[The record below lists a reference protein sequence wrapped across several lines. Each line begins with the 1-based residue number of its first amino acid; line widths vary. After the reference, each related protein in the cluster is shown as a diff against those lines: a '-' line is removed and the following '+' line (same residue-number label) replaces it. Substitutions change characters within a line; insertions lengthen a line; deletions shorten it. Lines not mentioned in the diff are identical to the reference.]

1 MGLVDLKTDLKSLKY
16 GKDRF
21 GGGSSNQPYI
31 TKGIPDDLPPSSP
44 DFLLRNGFLNPI
56 SSATDVVRLTKYFA
70 DLKSP
75 LGLLFTAKQ
84 EMLSRSGVRTVASK
98 GLFNEGVYNP
108 LNTVLQAG
116 LVSVGGHLNKQGLNP
131 FAGMGGLGVLSN
143 LGGVPN
149 YGDYFR
155 QSGTLQFSPLR
166 GTYRRLFNDG
176 ATDIPG
182 TADKNAKNIDQYPG
196 GPGSILGIGNT
207 TINLATDNTGAP
219 LRTGLPF
226 VPTSNQGFVS
236 GSLVVT
242 KPISDTTNS
251 PLRLAL
257 GLTNKY
263 NNLPLAQASGSSN
276 FLIGPI
282 TNTNANIFALST
294 TKPGDILTSYLP
306 AIQKQDTYTYDQE
319 LLAVQASTYQTLGP
333 IQDFRKVIRSK
344 FSGSSGFSGTMA
356 AAQAPDYVTQNIEN
370 RVLLGNPGTSF
381 KNLNSYTAG
390 TGNGPLDK
398 ITALELYRSEYVTQK
413 KEKKNDLVK
422 FRIAAIDSD
431 TPNFKVFMHFRAF
444 LDSFQ
449 DQYAAEWADTK
460 YIGRGEKFFNYN
472 GFSRTISIGWTVF
485 AQSKEELIPMYK
497 KLNYLASNLAP
508 DYSNYGYMRGPLVQM
523 TVGGYLYEMPGFMT
537 SLNYDI
543 PAESPWEIGISDAD
557 DAGNDTSVKELPHMI
572 KVTCQFTPIH
582 EFIPRKNPLQFQDDN
597 NSADV
602 PVGHNP
608 EWVKHGSSR
617 FIALSNVGHAVKGAT
632 GFETSQLIAETDD
645 KGRVKRDSN
654 KNIITKERKFSN
666 YNSVNTDV

>member
-131 FAGMGGLGVLSN
+131 FAGIGGLGILSN

-155 QSGTLQFSPLR
+155 QSGTLEFSPLR

-182 TADKNAKNIDQYPG
+182 TADKNAKNIDQYQG

-236 GSLVVT
+236 GSLIVT
-242 KPISDTTNS
+242 KPISDLSNS
-251 PLRLAL
+251 PLKLAL

-263 NNLPLAQASGSSN
+263 NNLPGAQVSGSN
-276 FLIGPI
+276 FLSPTILDTNVNIGI
-282 TNTNANIFALST
+282 AT
-294 TKPGDILTSYLP
+294 TTLPGDPLSELAAANNQKTQTFTPQQLASQTSYTVTN
-306 AIQKQDTYTYDQE
+306 Q
-319 LLAVQASTYQTLGP
+319 
-333 IQDFRKVIRSK
+333 IQDFRTIIRNRAN
-344 FSGSSGFSGTMA
+344 FPSSSMA
-356 AAQAPDYVTQNIEN
+356 AAQAPSYRTQNIEN
-370 RVLLGNPGTSF
+370 RVLLGDPGTSF

-398 ITALELYRSEYVTQK
+398 ITALELYRSEYVTSEK
-413 KEKKNDLVK
+413 TKKNDLVK
-422 FRIAAIDSD
+422 FRIAAIDST
-431 TPNFKVFMHFRAF
+431 TPNFKVFIHFRAF

-508 DYSNYGYMRGPLVQM
+508 DYSDNGYMRGPLVQM

-543 PAESPWEIGISDAD
+543 PTESPWEIGISDAD

-582 EFIPRKNPLQFQDDN
+582 EFVPRKNPLEFKNLDKRTDI
-597 NSADV
+597 
-602 PVGHNP
+602 PVGHDPN
-608 EWVKHGSSR
+608 WVKHGNSR
-617 FIALSNVGHAVKGAT
+617 FIALSNVGHAVKGTT
-632 GFETSQLIAETDD
+632 GFETTQLIAETDAL
-645 KGRVKRDSN
+645 GNVKRDSN
-654 KNIITKERKFSN
+654 KNIITQERKFSN

>member
-16 GKDRF
+16 GNDRF

-44 DFLLRNGFLNPI
+44 DFLLRNGFLNPV
-56 SSATDVVRLTKYFA
+56 SSATDVIRLTKYFA

-75 LGLLFTAKQ
+75 SGLLFTAKQ
-84 EMLSRSGVRTVASK
+84 EMLSRSGVKTVASK

-116 LVSVGGHLNKQGLNP
+116 LVSTGGHLNKQGLNP
-131 FAGMGGLGVLSN
+131 FAGMGGLGILSN
-143 LGGVPN
+143 IGGVPN

-155 QSGTLQFSPLR
+155 QPGTLERSPLR

-182 TADKNAKNIDQYPG
+182 TADKNAKNIDQYQG

-226 VPTSNQGFVS
+226 VQTRNQGFVS
-236 GSLVVT
+236 GSLVVI
-242 KPISDTTNS
+242 KDKSDTTNS
-251 PLRLAL
+251 PLKLAL
-257 GLTNKY
+257 GLSY
-263 NNLPLAQASGSSN
+263 LYGNLPSVKALTSPKFITNPTNG
-276 FLIGPI
+276 I
-282 TNTNANIFALST
+282 TNTNIFALTT
-294 TKPGDILTSYLP
+294 TKPGTTLVSNPP

-319 LLAVQASTYQTLGP
+319 LLTAQSSSYQTKQP
-333 IQDFRKVIRSK
+333 IQDFRKAIRSK

-356 AAQAPDYVTQNIEN
+356 AAQAPDYTTQNIEN
-370 RVLLGNPGTSF
+370 RVHLGDPGRAGR
-381 KNLNSYTAG
+381 NLSSYTK
-390 TGNGPLDK
+390 GNGPLDK
-398 ITALELYRSEYVTQK
+398 ITALELYRSEWVTQDTT
-413 KEKKNDLVK
+413 KNDLVK

-449 DQYAAEWADTK
+449 DQYGAEWGETK

-472 GFSRTISIGWTVF
+472 GFSRTISMGWTVF

-508 DYSNYGYMRGPLVQM
+508 DYSKNGYMRGPLVQM

-543 PAESPWEIGISDAD
+543 PAESPWEIGINDTNGGD
-557 DAGNDTSVKELPHMI
+557 DTSVKELPHMI

-582 EFIPRKNPLQFQDDN
+582 ESVPRKNPLYFAN
-597 NSADV
+597 NNNNKNV
-602 PVGHNP
+602 PIGHDP
-608 EWVKHGSSR
+608 EWVKHGNSR
-617 FIALSNVGHAVKGAT
+617 FIALSNVGHAVKGAIEFDT
-632 GFETSQLIAETDD
+632 AQLIAETDQYGNVLKD
-645 KGRVKRDSN
+645 AQGKILTR
-654 KNIITKERKFSN
+654 ERKFSN